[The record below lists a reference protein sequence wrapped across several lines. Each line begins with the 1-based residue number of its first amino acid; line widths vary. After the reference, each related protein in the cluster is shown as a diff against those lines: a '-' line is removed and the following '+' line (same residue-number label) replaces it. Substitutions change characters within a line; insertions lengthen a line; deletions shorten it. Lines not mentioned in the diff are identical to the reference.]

1 MTHNHPEG
9 IKGAVAVA
17 EAIYLAKSGKKKDEI
32 KEHLS
37 QYYDLDFTLDE
48 IRPTYEFDV
57 TCQGSVPQ
65 AIRCFLEAE
74 SFEDAVRNA
83 VSLGGDSDT
92 QAAIAG
98 SIAEVYF
105 GIPARLKAR
114 AYNYLTPDLR
124 SALGI

>member
-1 MTHNHPEG
+1 M
-9 IKGAVAVA
+9 
-17 EAIYLAKSGKKKDEI
+17 
-32 KEHLS
+32 
-37 QYYDLDFTLDE
+37 
-48 IRPTYEFDV
+48 